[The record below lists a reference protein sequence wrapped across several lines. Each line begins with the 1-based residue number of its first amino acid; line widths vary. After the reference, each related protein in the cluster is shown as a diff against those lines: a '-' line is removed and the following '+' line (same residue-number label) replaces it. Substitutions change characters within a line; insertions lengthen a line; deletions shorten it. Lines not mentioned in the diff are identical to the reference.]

1 MNFFTVIYTQ
11 AAFIEC
17 LQGSK
22 NEGLR
27 IPVTAISPF
36 PQDVLLL
43 YYAQWCGFCPSLNH
57 VFIQL
62 ARLLPMDT
70 FTVAR

>member
-1 MNFFTVIYTQ
+1 M
-11 AAFIEC
+11 EC
-17 LQGSK
+17 LLGSK
-22 NEGLR
+22 NSEDPR
-27 IPVTAISPF
+27 SPVTANFF

-43 YYAQWCGFCPSLNH
+43 YYAQWCGFCPALNH

-62 ARLLPMDT
+62 ARLLPSDT